1 LVPAFNTASTEA
13 LVPGPLR
20 RFKSVVVTSEV
31 PCVNALAVEDPM
43 TSSSSSDEAALQP
56 KAETARQIRRVD
68 VMIRMV
74 IFLGRNS

>member
-1 LVPAFNTASTEA
+1 
-13 LVPGPLR
+13 
-20 RFKSVVVTSEV
+20 
-31 PCVNALAVEDPM
+31 VNALAVEDPM